1 MAYNVK
7 FLKGTADS
15 YAGLATKDINT
26 FYYVDNKDLYLGT
39 IKLSNGA
46 DLDAAVVRVAANEGE
61 IASIKQALGNLTQQ
75 SYDALVQRVGEA
87 EGKITTLEG
96 KMTTVEGKVSTLEGE
111 MDAVEGKVTTLEGE
125 MDTVEG
131 KVASLESNSA
141 TKTELK
147 ATDDI
152 AKANQAAI
160 EVLNGTG
167 EGSVSAQVAAG
178 VASIVAS
185 APEDFDTLKEVA
197 DWIANDKTGAAAL
210 QAAVADHETRLAA
223 AELDIDGLQEDVEE
237 ISGKVSANE
246 GAIATNVEEIGKN
259 AAAIAKNAEDIAKN
273 AESIGENADA
283 IAAEKERAE
292 GVEGGLNTR
301 LLAVEQLAGIGGGE
315 GQETI
320 ADQIAAAKDA
330 AIAAANQHSDEAN
343 ASLASTLRGEIQTA
357 KEGAVSDANGYTDGK
372 IAELA
377 GTVEK
382 AASALQKADITTGS
396 ANGTIQVKGD
406 DVAVKGLGSAA
417 FVGTDAFDAAGQAAS
432 ALQAANAHTDA
443 ALANY
448 YTKTEVDG
456 QHASLTSYVDT
467 ALTWGT
473 I

>member
-15 YAGLATKDINT
+15 YAGLATKDVNT

-46 DLDAAVVRVAANEGE
+46 DLDAAVVRVAANEGQ
-61 IASIKQALGNLTQQ
+61 IASIKEALGNLTQQ
-75 SYDALVQRVGEA
+75 SYDALVQRMGEA
-87 EGKITTLEG
+87 EGKISTLEG
-96 KMTTVEGKVSTLEGE
+96 KMTAAEGKI
-111 MDAVEGKVTTLEGE
+111 TTLEGE

-131 KVASLESNSA
+131 KVATLEGEMDAVEGKVASLEANSA
-141 TKTELK
+141 TKAELK
-147 ATDDI
+147 VTDDL
-152 AKANQAAI
+152 AKENKAAI

-167 EGSVSAQVAAG
+167 TGSVAAAVAAG
-178 VASIVAS
+178 IAEVVAN

-197 DWIANDKTGAAAL
+197 DWIANDTTGAAAL

-223 AELDIDGLQEDVEE
+223 AEQAIVDINGDIEALDGRV
-237 ISGKVSANE
+237 
-246 GAIATNVEEIGKN
+246 T
-259 AAAIAKNAEDIAKN
+259 KNAEDIAKN
-273 AESIGENADA
+273 AENIGKNDAAIKKNAEDIAKNAENIGKNVEA

-301 LLAVEQLAGIGGGE
+301 LLAVEALAGIGSGD

-320 ADQIAAAKDA
+320 ADQIAAAKEA
-330 AIAAANQHSDEAN
+330 AITAANEYSDGAN
-343 ASLASTLRGEIQTA
+343 ASLANTLRGEITTA
-357 KEGAVSDANGYTDGK
+357 KEGAVSESNGYTDGK

-382 AASALQKADITTGS
+382 AASALQKADIATGS

-417 FVGTDAFDAAGQAAS
+417 FVETSTFDAAGQAAS